1 MRTEVAGICPVCGKE
16 MAFLYQTEDIPYF
29 PSLLIISALCGSC
42 GFRFTDTMLLGEREP
57 VRWELPVRKPADLDV
72 RVVRSMQAAIIVPEL
87 GVRIDPGPSCEGF
100 VSNVEGV
107 LSRIEKVLDGI
118 LAGGEDEEDEG
129 ARSRA
134 LELKD
139 QMTRIKEGTATMT
152 LIIEDPSGNSLILSG
167 EAYRS
172 TLGCGENTSSDN

>member
-57 VRWELPVRKPADLDV
+57 VRWELPVRGLTDLDA
-72 RVVRSMQAAIIVPEL
+72 RVVRSMQAAVIVPEL

-107 LSRIEKVLDGI
+107 LSRIERVLDGVV
-118 LAGGEDEEDEG
+118 AGEEEEG

-139 QMTRIKEGTATMT
+139 QIFRIKEGTATMT

-167 EAYRS
+167 EARRS
-172 TLGCGENTSSDN
+172 PLGCAEDPTLHN

>member
-1 MRTEVAGICPVCGKE
+1 MRTEVAGTCPVCGKE

-57 VRWELPVRKPADLDV
+57 VRWELPVRGLADLDA
-72 RVVRSMQAAIIVPEL
+72 RVVRSMQAAIAVPEL

-107 LSRIEKVLDGI
+107 LSRIERVLDGVI
-118 LAGGEDEEDEG
+118 TGGDDEDDG

-139 QMTRIKEGTATMT
+139 QILKIKEGTATMT

-167 EAYRS
+167 EAHRS
-172 TLGCGENTSSDN
+172 PLICGDDTPNHE

>member
-1 MRTEVAGICPVCGKE
+1 MRTEVAGICPVCGEE
-16 MAFLYQTEDIPYF
+16 MTFLYQTEDIPYF
-29 PSLLIISALCGSC
+29 PSLLIISAICGSC
-42 GFRFTDTMLLGEREP
+42 GFRFSDTMLLGEREP
-57 VRWELPVRKPADLDV
+57 VRWELPVREPADLDS

-87 GVRIDPGPSCEGF
+87 GIRIDPGPACEGF

-118 LAGGEDEEDEG
+118 LNSGEDEDEE
-129 ARSRA
+129 ARSRT

-139 QMTRIKEGTATMT
+139 QILMIKEGRATMT

-167 EAYRS
+167 EAHRS
-172 TLGCGENTSSDN
+172 PLECGEDTSHTG